1 MLRRNKVYAY
11 IIRGEHLLVF
21 RHVDF
26 PKEGIQIPGGTV
38 EEGEDPAL
46 AVLREAF
53 EETGLESLQKVSY
66 LGSDEWVMLKN
77 NDEEMHYFRYFYPL
91 ICEPPV
97 PDSWLHDELYPSDGS
112 PAPITFEF
120 YWLPVAEAASSLHPC
135 YAASL
140 DRLFDNLPGH
150 PRG

>member
-21 RHVDF
+21 HHVDF
-26 PKEGIQIPGGTV
+26 PEAGIQIPGGTV

-66 LGSDEWVMLKN
+66 LGSDEWVMSKN
-77 NDEEMHYFRYFYPL
+77 NDEEMHYFRYSYHL
-91 ICEPPV
+91 ICEQPV

-112 PAPITFEF
+112 PAPLTFEF
-120 YWLPVAEAASSLHPC
+120 YWLPVAEAASSLHPY